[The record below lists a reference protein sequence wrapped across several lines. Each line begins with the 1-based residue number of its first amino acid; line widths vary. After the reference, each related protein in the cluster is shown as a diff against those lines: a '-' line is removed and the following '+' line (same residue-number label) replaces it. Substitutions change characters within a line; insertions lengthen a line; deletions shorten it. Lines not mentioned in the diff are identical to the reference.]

1 MTAPVLIGLDL
12 GTSSVKALALTAD
25 GRVLGRVRR
34 SYPTARP
41 ETGAAEQ
48 APADWVSGIVGALG
62 ELAGLVPA
70 DCWAGIGLSAMLPT
84 LVCLDAQGEPVGSAI
99 VWEDTRA
106 EAEAAALLSGP
117 DGEGLGYPRTG
128 QHLDGRY
135 LLPMFDRLRRTDPE
149 RAARTRTIVGAK
161 DYLFRLLTGE
171 LLTDPSTAAGFGG
184 YDLLRARWGV
194 RPAGVALPEVA
205 PSDTARPLD
214 AGFARVLGLPPGLP
228 IVLGAADSVLGALG
242 LGAEAPGDIAYV
254 AGTSTV
260 ILGISAETGIAERG
274 LALVT
279 PLAGPGTG
287 LELDL
292 VATGSSLAW
301 LARFTGRPDAAA
313 LVAEA
318 AAIDPD
324 EAPLVLPFLGPG
336 EQGVRWDPALTGS
349 VFGLTLASTPAELA
363 RGLLTGIILESRR
376 CVAALAQSP
385 GWPADGRLLVTGSSA
400 SSPVFLRDLA
410 DATGRV
416 VLSTNDE
423 HDHSGI
429 GAALLAAAALG
440 IEARRPAHN
449 ATPVRPNPEAAVGW
463 AARAAAHEAALGAAQ
478 TVAAGAER

>member
-12 GTSSVKALALTAD
+12 GTSSVKALALDAD

-41 ETGAAEQ
+41 EPGAAEQ

-62 ELAGLVPA
+62 ELAGIVPA
-70 DCWAGIGLSAMLPT
+70 ERWAGIGLSAMLPT
-84 LVCLDAQGEPVGSAI
+84 LVCLDAQGEPIGSAI

-106 EAEAAALLSGP
+106 EPEARELLAGP
-117 DGEGLGYPRTG
+117 TGHALGYAQTG

-135 LLPMFDRLRRTDPE
+135 LLPMFERLRRAEPE
-149 RAARTRTIVGAK
+149 RAARTRTLVGAK

-171 LLTDPSTAAGFGG
+171 LCTDPSTAAGFGG
-184 YDLLRARWGV
+184 YDLSAGAWGAL
-194 RPAGVALPEVA
+194 PEGVALPAVL

-214 AGFARVLGLPPGLP
+214 PGFARVLGLPAGLP

-260 ILGISAETGIAERG
+260 ILGISHDAGIPERG

-292 VATGSSLAW
+292 VATGSALAW
-301 LARFTGRPDAAA
+301 LAGFTGRADAAA

-324 EAPLVLPFLGPG
+324 DAPLVLPFLGPG

-349 VFGLTLASTPAELA
+349 VLGLTLASTPAELA
-363 RGLLTGIILESRR
+363 RGLLTGLVLESRR
-376 CVAALAQSP
+376 CVGALLSTP
-385 GWPADGRLLVTGSSA
+385 GWPEAGRLLVTGSSA
-400 SSPVFLRDLA
+400 GSPVFLQDLA
-410 DATGRV
+410 DATGRE
-416 VLSTNDE
+416 VLSAPE
-423 HDHSGI
+423 ERDHSAI
-429 GAALLAAAALG
+429 GAALVAAAALG
-440 IEARRPAHN
+440 ITAVRPDSG
-449 ATPVRPNPEAAVGW
+449 ATPVRPDPGTAAAW
-463 AARAAAHEAALGAAQ
+463 AARAAAHEAALHAVR
-478 TVAAGAER
+478 TLP